1 MLVGGARATPPLYV
15 MYICRVQQMGV
26 LSLGTI
32 SDAAVVTHPI
42 LVTDDPSVPFYAS
55 PAVPCTEEGQRQT
68 YKADL

>member
-1 MLVGGARATPPLYV
+1 MGSATEV
-15 MYICRVQQMGV
+15 V